1 MTIIIIK
8 KEAPGIC
15 SCKIVS
21 PRPMVKTMVILSDCD
36 LVYNEKLGVFRLE

>member
-8 KEAPGIC
+8 KEAPGILPDQ
-15 SCKIVS
+15 IAS

-36 LVYNEKLGVFRLE
+36 LVYNEKLGVFRPE